1 MCKNLGTGSHF
12 QQGCTTRHS
21 CQDRGEMCQVS
32 NHKETVKSGVYTL
45 NYLALEIDSS
55 CSLLLIENPKEALLV
70 FEKEMYPLLHYF

>member
-1 MCKNLGTGSHF
+1 M
-12 QQGCTTRHS
+12 
-21 CQDRGEMCQVS
+21 QVS